1 MITFESQINRNLY
14 MRKVFLLGILISLVS
29 CTRTPERILSKVWGV
44 NVKGLEYSVTSFRDH
59 WIGNGD
65 GETEIRMAVELPQ
78 KDIDILISHGAK
90 PLPIVEPENKKR
102 WLERISGIN
111 CATDGVYFFEQG
123 EQEQECKFLIYDD
136 DSHVLYYYLSIM

>member
-1 MITFESQINRNLY
+1 
-14 MRKVFLLGILISLVS
+14 MRKFFLLGVLILLVS

-44 NVKGLEYSVTSFRDH
+44 NVKGLEYSVTSFRDQ

-78 KDIDILISHGAK
+78 KDID

-102 WLERISGIN
+102 WLERISGID

>member
-1 MITFESQINRNLY
+1 M
-14 MRKVFLLGILISLVS
+14 
-29 CTRTPERILSKVWGV
+29 
-44 NVKGLEYSVTSFRDH
+44 KGLEYSVTSFKDQ
-59 WIGNGD
+59 WCGNGD

-102 WLERISGIN
+102 WLERISGID